1 VKITTKKPKPI
12 FDEPLAKYK
21 KGYAHT
27 KSRQNWIV
35 QKIKPELPVSPH
47 QADVSVAGRCGDSK
61 QLKPSSWLSCLV
73 RIGELENSMQQCHFP
88 LLDIKCPNPED
99 LHL

>member
-47 QADVSVAGRCGDSK
+47 QADVSVAGRCRDSK
-61 QLKPSSWLSCLV
+61 QLKPSSKAKLLSQDWRDRKLYAT
-73 RIGELENSMQQCHFP
+73 MPFP
-88 LLDIKCPNPED
+88 PFRHQMPKP
-99 LHL
+99 